1 MDRSRRAVF
10 LVALFLTG
18 TISLPPGDVV
28 VESLEPSIF
37 NGFSTEDDYWN
48 ETPFGDIAVPDG
60 FDQSNSVDYSDVGV
74 LINNQ
79 SEASRTIGWA
89 FVTARNISADR
100 VFIFDNEST
109 PTGETI
115 NREQFN
121 TSFLEPFRAM
131 LSNRSSSIDL
141 NYLVTT
147 KGVPLRINGGADKAA
162 FDQEIAL
169 VGGTWD
175 SSIGGTYWINHDYG
189 PLAGGAMEA
198 FTREE
203 YGFFL
208 VTRLTGYSIDTALDL
223 IER

>member
-1 MDRSRRAVF
+1 MDRSRRAVL

-100 VFIFDNEST
+100 VFIFDNESN

-121 TSFLEPFRAM
+121 TSFLEP
-131 LSNRSSSIDL
+131 LEQCCPIVL
-141 NYLVTT
+141 PV
-147 KGVPLRINGGADKAA
+147 
-162 FDQEIAL
+162 
-169 VGGTWD
+169 
-175 SSIGGTYWINHDYG
+175 
-189 PLAGGAMEA
+189 
-198 FTREE
+198 
-203 YGFFL
+203 
-208 VTRLTGYSIDTALDL
+208 L
-223 IER
+223 I